1 MKTIVIG
8 KLSKSSRILR
18 ELKRKKKQLELYCE
32 LNDAELTDYMR
43 GSKRVIDDMM
53 LFVKR
58 VIKDE
63 QNN

>member
-1 MKTIVIG
+1 MVID

-18 ELKRKKKQLELYCE
+18 ELQRKKKELELYCE
-32 LNDAELTDYMR
+32 LNDTELTDYMR

-58 VIKDE
+58 LIKDE

>member
-18 ELKRKKKQLELYCE
+18 ELQRKKKELELYCE
-32 LNDAELTDYMR
+32 LNDTELTDYMR

-53 LFVKR
+53 LFIER
-58 VIKDE
+58 LIKDE

>member
-18 ELKRKKKQLELYCE
+18 ELQRKKKELELYCE
-32 LNDAELTDYMR
+32 LNDTELTDYMR